1 MFEEGVVMDQ
11 GTGRHAEQ
19 VALCVD
25 LDGTL
30 LKSDVLYESVLALL
44 SRNPLYLL
52 LLPFWLLRGKAALKH
67 EIARR
72 VDINAATLPYD
83 ERLVEMLRTTP
94 ARPRV
99 LCTATNSKYATAI
112 ADHLGVFDL
121 VIASDESRNLSG
133 TRKAEMLVERF
144 GERCFDY
151 AGNEDCDLKVW
162 ERARAAWVVNA
173 PSALA
178 QRASRVSRLDQHLP
192 VVSVG
197 IKSWS
202 KAIRLHQWLKN
213 LLVFVP
219 LFASHRF
226 LEIGAVVPTVVAFF
240 AFGLCASGVYI
251 LNDLLDL
258 PSDRAH
264 PRKRKRPFAA
274 GSLPLVQ
281 GMFAA
286 PLLTLVGFA
295 LAVSIGWGFAGILLV
310 YYVMTV
316 AYSIRLKRVVMVDVV
331 LLAAFYT
338 IRIIGGAVALGTPLS
353 FWLLAFSMFL
363 FLSLAMLKRYT
374 ELGTMLANGADK
386 ASGRGYIV
394 DDLPLI
400 QSLGAASGYC
410 AVLVFAL
417 YINSPASLELYR
429 RPQVLWLICPMLL
442 YWISRIWVKAHR
454 GVMDDDPVVFAVT
467 DRVSQVVIVLC
478 GLMILGAI

>member
-1 MFEEGVVMDQ
+1 MDQ
-11 GTGRHAEQ
+11 KQARHEEQ

-30 LKSDVLYESVLALL
+30 LRSDVLYESVLALL
-44 SRNPLYLL
+44 SKNPLYLF
-52 LLPFWLLRGKAALKH
+52 LLPFWLMRGKAALKH
-67 EIARR
+67 EIAAR
-72 VDINAATLPYD
+72 VDLDAATLPYD
-83 ERLVEMLRTTP
+83 QRLIEMLGATQ

-99 LCTATNSKYATAI
+99 LCTATNGKYATAI

-133 TRKAEMLVERF
+133 QRKADMLVERF
-144 GERCFDY
+144 GEHGFDY

-173 PSALA
+173 PGSLA
-178 QRASRVSRLDQHLP
+178 QRASRISRVDQHLP
-192 VVSVG
+192 PARG
-197 IKSWS
+197 GLKAWL

-226 LEIGAVVPTVVAFF
+226 LEFSAIVPTLTAFV
-240 AFGLCASGVYI
+240 AFGLCASGVYV

-258 PSDRAH
+258 ASDRAH

-274 GSLPLVQ
+274 GSLPLLHGIAV
-281 GMFAA
+281 A
-286 PLLTLVGFA
+286 PLLTLAGFA
-295 LAVSIGWGFAGILLV
+295 LALSVSRVFAGVLLG
-310 YYVMTV
+310 YYAMTL
-316 AYSIRLKRVVMVDVV
+316 AYSLRLKRVVMVDVV
-331 LLAAFYT
+331 LLAALYT
-338 IRIIGGAVALGTPLS
+338 IRIIGGAVAIGAGLS

-374 ELGTMLANGADK
+374 ELATMLASGQGK
-386 ASGRGYIV
+386 ASGRGYTV

-400 QSLGAASGYC
+400 QSLGASGGYC

-417 YINSPASLELYR
+417 YINSPESLELYS

-442 YWISRIWVKAHR
+442 YWISRVWVQAHR
-454 GVMDDDPVVFAVT
+454 GLMDDDPVIFAVT
-467 DRVSQVVIVLC
+467 DRVSQAVIALC
-478 GLMILGAI
+478 GLLILGAI